1 MVGIKKGTIPKLVE
15 PKAGQKSAEL
25 IIPAVAAMWSLFV
38 FAETEG
44 FPVQPN
50 PYGLGQG
57 HQSLE
62 LGISIRNKS
71 KRTGLEGLYS

>member
-1 MVGIKKGTIPKLVE
+1 MVGSKKGTIPKLVE
-15 PKAGQKSAEL
+15 SKTGKKSAEL
-25 IIPAVAAMWSLFV
+25 IIPAVAAIRSLFV
-38 FAETEG
+38 FAEAESFT
-44 FPVQPN
+44 VQPN